1 MARRGFGPMTRGRT
15 SIACAAL
22 LMTPMPRLQA
32 VQQRTANRP
41 VAPVVVVVG
50 CAAETAQPHIWTLSH
65 AGERSESLRAGIAA
79 EEKAQLAA
87 RLLGRDTYQ
96 LIGVAD
102 FVDVD
107 RSRKIGVRGDI
118 LPPSRVNAT
127 GVLAAGHKIA
137 VKGLYIQASPPRINL
152 TSVVDL
158 GRSCP

>member
-1 MARRGFGPMTRGRT
+1 MTRGRT
-15 SIACAAL
+15 SIVCAAL
-22 LMTPMPRLQA
+22 LMTPMPRVHA
-32 VQQRTANRP
+32 AQQRTANRP
-41 VAPVVVVVG
+41 AAPLVLVVG

-65 AGERSESLRAGIAA
+65 AGERTESLLRAGITP
-79 EEKAQLAA
+79 EEKAQLAP
-87 RLLGRDTYQ
+87 RLLGRDIYQ

-107 RSRKIGVRGDI
+107 ASRKIGVRGDI

-127 GVLAAGHKIA
+127 GALAAGHKVA

-158 GRSCP
+158 GGSCP